1 MFGTPSIRKWRTKVE
16 ISGFIRKETDNKPG
30 TGVSVYQIHS
40 AHPGLVAYFLGKLT
54 IAQIRD
60 AQVMVEH
67 FSDITYVHLLRST
80 SH

>member
-1 MFGTPSIRKWRTKVE
+1 ME
-16 ISGFIRKETDNKPG
+16 ISGFIRKETDNKPE
-30 TGVSVYQIHS
+30 TGISVDQLHS
-40 AHPGLVAYFLGKLT
+40 VHPGLVPYFLSKLT
-54 IAQIRD
+54 IVQIRD